1 MTFDTRSFF
10 VGIATVL
17 GILLVGFGGGVM
29 MGGVISGDS
38 KAPNKIERVA
48 TKEPKPTEIKE
59 AKPAPVPTVVAAPAQ
74 ASPAAEPA
82 PQSPPVVAAP
92 PLPASAPAQVATLPR
107 PEPQSQPA
115 LPAPQAQTVEPP
127 AMGQEKQVSL
137 AQPDEP
143 LRPNLSRRD
152 EARPKAQQR
161 REERVLRREETR
173 KQREEW
179 RKRMVERRQQEQLR
193 REEVRAVERS
203 RPQEADDDDDVDE
216 RPIITRRERPFDLP
230 FFRIFR

>member
-48 TKEPKPTEIKE
+48 TREPKPTEIKE
-59 AKPAPVPTVVAAPAQ
+59 TKSASTPVVVVAPAQ
-74 ASPAAEPA
+74 AAPAPEPT
-82 PQSPPVVAAP
+82 PQSPPAVAAP
-92 PLPASAPAQVATLPR
+92 PLPASAPGQVATLPP
-107 PEPQSQPA
+107 PEPQPA
-115 LPAPQAQTVEPP
+115 LPAPQAETVQPP
-127 AMGQEKQVSL
+127 AMRQEKQVSL
-137 AQPDEP
+137 TQPDEP

-152 EARPKAQQR
+152 EARLKAQQR
-161 REERVLRREETR
+161 REERAQRREERRREFAERRKQERLRREE
-173 KQREEW
+173 
-179 RKRMVERRQQEQLR
+179 M
-193 REEVRAVERS
+193 RAAVSRS

-216 RPIITRRERPFDLP
+216 RPIITRRGRPFDLP
-230 FFRIFR
+230 FFGIFR

>member
-38 KAPNKIERVA
+38 MAPNKIERVA
-48 TKEPKPTEIKE
+48 TREPKPTEIKE
-59 AKPAPVPTVVAAPAQ
+59 TKPASTPVVVVAPAHAAPA
-74 ASPAAEPA
+74 PEPT
-82 PQSPPVVAAP
+82 PQSPPAVAAP
-92 PLPASAPAQVATLPR
+92 PLPASAPAQVATLPP
-107 PEPQSQPA
+107 PEPQSQS
-115 LPAPQAQTVEPP
+115 APQSSVPPAQTAQAPTM
-127 AMGQEKQVSL
+127 AQEKQVSL

-152 EARPKAQQR
+152 EARLKAQQR
-161 REERVLRREETR
+161 REERALRREERR
-173 KQREEW
+173 KQ
-179 RKRMVERRQQEQLR
+179 MVERRQQEQLR
-193 REEVRAVERS
+193 RGEMRAAVERS
-203 RPQEADDDDDVDE
+203 KPQEADDDDDVHE

-230 FFRIFR
+230 FFGIFR